1 MKGKPGLRV
10 RNLGFDPEFS
20 ALSQCELGGKN
31 HLTSLSLN
39 LIKMLQVNYLT
50 DIIGRLSEVLYVK
63 VLCKL

>member
-1 MKGKPGLRV
+1 MKGKLGLRV

-31 HLTSLSLN
+31 NLTSLSLN

-50 DIIGRLSEVLYVK
+50 DIGRLSEALYVK